1 MSERGTTQQ
10 HLQFAPSPNPPA
22 AMRIRRRPQAQIPS
36 PVLQASDPSQAPNAP
51 GSQLHWLPQKEA
63 NYKPEEELHLHRPQ
77 VDLGVGGDP
86 SPPARSASSPPPH
99 PQGDNVVG
107 RSDDAEDRGGGGGA
121 RRQAGPASH
130 GSLENG
136 HRGECDWPVI
146 DAAGEPPDNGVI
158 VVAMPVASTV
168 PLTKKEGIKS
178 DGPKR
183 RRGPA
188 VLLEGSRCSRV
199 NGRGWRCS
207 QPTLVG
213 YSLCEHHLGK
223 GRQSRRAN
231 NGGGGGGRSAGAPKL
246 GRTEPNGRKSAAP
259 LALVVAAP
267 DVHEPVARLAAEL
280 S

>member
-1 MSERGTTQQ
+1 
-10 HLQFAPSPNPPA
+10 
-22 AMRIRRRPQAQIPS
+22 MRIRRRPQAQALIP
-36 PVLQASDPSQAPNAP
+36 SDPSQPPNTP
-51 GSQLHWLPQKEA
+51 GSQQHWLPQKEA
-63 NYKPEEELHLHRPQ
+63 NYKPEEELHSHRPH
-77 VDLGVGGDP
+77 VDLGGDP
-86 SPPARSASSPPPH
+86 SPPARRTSSPPPH
-99 PQGDNVVG
+99 QQGDNVVG
-107 RSDDAEDRGGGGGA
+107 RSDDAEGRGGGGA
-121 RRQAGPASH
+121 RRQAGPASHGRAH

-146 DAAGEPPDNGVI
+146 DAAREPPVVGV
-158 VVAMPVASTV
+158 VVSAMPVASTV
-168 PLTKKEGIKS
+168 PLNEKEGIKS
-178 DGPKR
+178 DGGPKR

-188 VLLEGSRCSRV
+188 LLLEGSRCSRV

-231 NGGGGGGRSAGAPKL
+231 SDGGGGGRSAGAPKL
-246 GRTEPNGRKSAAP
+246 GRTEPSSRKIASP

-267 DVHEPVARLAAEL
+267 DVHEPVARLAAEF